1 MTKIIAYEFLSI
13 DGKFEGP
20 QGQEMDFVQK
30 GFCEAIEQD
39 IARQYA
45 SLSAF
50 IMGRKTFD
58 SLARYWPTDAAR
70 HETLFDHMNAM
81 TKLVVS
87 NRADVSNWAQSSHL
101 SADPFA
107 ALEERKRSSKGDM
120 MVIGSATVVRELLR
134 RGMID
139 EFRLLLFPTV
149 LGAGTDL
156 FPGGTAPSEFELVAS
171 RAYNTGAMALDYA
184 VRA

>member
-1 MTKIIAYEFLSI
+1 MSAHVKLCLIA
-13 DGKFEGP
+13 
-20 QGQEMDFVQK
+20 
-30 GFCEAIEQD
+30 
-39 IARQYA
+39 ARA
-45 SLSAF
+45 RNNVIGTGGDLPWRLKSDLAF
-50 IMGRKTFD
+50 FKKATLGCPIIMGRKTFD

-87 NRADVSNWAQSSHL
+87 SRADVSNWAQSSHL

-120 MVIGSATVVRELLR
+120 MIIGSATVVRELLR

-149 LGAGTDL
+149 LGTGTDL

>member
-120 MVIGSATVVRELLR
+120 MVIGSATVVRELL
-134 RGMID
+134 
-139 EFRLLLFPTV
+139 LLFPTV